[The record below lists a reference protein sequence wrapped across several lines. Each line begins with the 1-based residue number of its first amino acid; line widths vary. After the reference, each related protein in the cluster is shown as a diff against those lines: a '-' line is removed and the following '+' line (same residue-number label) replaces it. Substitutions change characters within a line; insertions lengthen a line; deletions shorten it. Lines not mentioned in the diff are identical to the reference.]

1 MIIYNFYKIFQEL
14 SVAHCLSSDAINSSA
29 LQSPQQV
36 QSLSFLA
43 IDIYAK
49 LVFSILKVNFL
60 LINSTFTVSP
70 LILYLVYDAVT
81 SFNLFFLPC

>member
-1 MIIYNFYKIFQEL
+1 MFKMQFYNFYKIFQEL
-14 SVAHCLSSDAINSSA
+14 SVAHCLSSEVINSSA

-49 LVFSILKVNFL
+49 LVLSILKVNF
-60 LINSTFTVSP
+60 SA
-70 LILYLVYDAVT
+70 D
-81 SFNLFFLPC
+81 